1 MQTRVGDKW
10 GEVGRELGVGA
21 KHSQCSENEG
31 RGGAA
36 GGGGLQNLGG
46 SFILELEE
54 RRGDWGRILREAT
67 CAWRAAEVL
76 QCLTTA
82 TTEC

>member
-1 MQTRVGDKW
+1 MRRDLREAPLKTGVGDKW

-36 GGGGLQNLGG
+36 GGGASWGCR
-46 SFILELEE
+46 ILEDL
-54 RRGDWGRILREAT
+54 
-67 CAWRAAEVL
+67 
-76 QCLTTA
+76 
-82 TTEC
+82 